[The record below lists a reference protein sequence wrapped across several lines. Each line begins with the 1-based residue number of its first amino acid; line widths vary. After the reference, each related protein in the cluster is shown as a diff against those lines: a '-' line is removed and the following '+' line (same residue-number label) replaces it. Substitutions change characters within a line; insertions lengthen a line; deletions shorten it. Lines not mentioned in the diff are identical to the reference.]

1 MKLTYLLLWLAG
13 GGLVSLTTFF
23 CVNLLKIC
31 VERHAAEDQRLWKIL
46 VSSNQE

>member
-31 VERHAAEDQRLWKIL
+31 VERHEAEDQRLWKIL
-46 VSSNQE
+46 VPTNEE